1 MMRLTKLVLYMF
13 LYAVSLCAQ
22 LVYTYAFTN
31 CPLPDWT
38 GGQIT
43 KTFSP
48 NFSLG
53 VFINFFV
60 KISVIFQLFIRKVFV
75 KEKGCILP
83 EPGEDC
89 VTSFSRPRIL
99 QMEKSVSDLLETG
112 ARTARSDNQT
122 RDLLACAE
130 RTRKSTSA
138 TTDWNCVHSILTN
151 LINLL
156 P

>member
-1 MMRLTKLVLYMF
+1 MF
-13 LYAVSLCAQ
+13 LYAVSFCAQ
-22 LVYTYAFTN
+22 LVYRYAFTN
-31 CPLPDWT
+31 CPLPNWT
-38 GGQIT
+38 AGQIS
-43 KTFSP
+43 KMFSS

-53 VFINFFV
+53 VFLNFYV
-60 KISVIFQLFIRKVFV
+60 KIFVIFQLIWFIRKVFV
-75 KEKGCILP
+75 KEKECILP

-89 VTSFSRPRIL
+89 STSFSRPRIL

-112 ARTARSDNQT
+112 ARMGRLSNST
-122 RDLLACAE
+122 RDLLTCAE

>member
-1 MMRLTKLVLYMF
+1 MF
-13 LYAVSLCAQ
+13 LYAVSFCTQ

-31 CPLPDWT
+31 CQLPNWT
-38 GGQIT
+38 AGQIT

-48 NFSLG
+48 NFSLS
-53 VFINFFV
+53 VFLNFLV
-60 KISVIFQLFIRKVFV
+60 KLFVIFKLNWLIRKVFV
-75 KEKGCILP
+75 KEKECIS
-83 EPGEDC
+83 GEDC
-89 VTSFSRPRIL
+89 VTSFSRPKIL
-99 QMEKSVSDLLETG
+99 QMEKSVSDLLDTG
-112 ARTARSDNQT
+112 AGIGRLGNST

-138 TTDWNCVHSILTN
+138 TTDWNCVHSLLTN

>member
-1 MMRLTKLVLYMF
+1 MRLTKLYMF
-13 LYAVSLCAQ
+13 LYAVSFRAQ
-22 LVYTYAFTN
+22 LLYTYAFTN
-31 CPLPDWT
+31 CQLPNWT
-38 GGQIT
+38 AGQIT

-53 VFINFFV
+53 VFINFLV
-60 KISVIFQLFIRKVFV
+60 KSSVIFQLNWFIKKVFV
-75 KEKGCILP
+75 KEKEFILP

-89 VTSFSRPRIL
+89 VTLFSRPRIL
-99 QMEKSVSDLLETG
+99 QTEKSVSDLLETG
-112 ARTARSDNQT
+112 AGTAGSDSQT